1 MILVLDVGNTN
12 ITIGVYPLDR
22 PSPGPAPDHFW
33 RLPTRRDATGDE
45 LGIQLLSLFQS
56 SRLPVARIKAA
67 AAASVVP
74 SLDAPLS
81 EAVFRYAGV
90 RPLLVGPGVRTGV
103 RNLYK
108 PPSDVGADRLV
119 NAAAAFARVKGA
131 CVIVDFGTATTVDA
145 VDRRGAYLGGAIV
158 PGPRMA
164 AEALARGTAK
174 LPLLEEIAHPPRV
187 LGRTTRD
194 SLASGLY
201 YGYAGLVGELVRRM
215 KSELGG
221 SPTVLATGGLA
232 EIWAPVVPGVKG
244 VLPYLTLEG
253 LWLIWNRNR

>member
-12 ITIGVYPLDR
+12 IAVGVYPSDR

-45 LGIQLLSLFQS
+45 LGVQLLSLFQS
-56 SRLPVARIKAA
+56 SNLPVSRVKAA
-67 AAASVVP
+67 AVASVVP
-74 SLDAPLS
+74 SLDAPLR
-81 EAVFRYAGV
+81 EAVSRHVGV

-119 NAAAAFARVKGA
+119 NAAAAYARVKGA
-131 CVIVDFGTATTVDA
+131 CLIVDFGTATTVDA

-158 PGPRMA
+158 PGPKMA
-164 AEALARGTAK
+164 AEALAKGTAK
-174 LPLLEEIAHPPRV
+174 LPLLEEIGRPPRV
-187 LGRTTRD
+187 LGRTTRE

-201 YGYAGLVGELVRRM
+201 FGYAGLVGELIRLM
-215 KSELGG
+215 KAELGG
-221 SPTVLATGGLA
+221 SPAVLATGGVA
-232 EIWAPVVPGVKG
+232 GIWAPVVPGIKVIA
-244 VLPYLTLEG
+244 PYLTLEG
-253 LWLIWNRNR
+253 LWLVWHRNR